1 VVGVGSRA
9 PFLGP
14 FETPAGVI
22 QPTGT
27 KLDFPGTDFWY
38 VREGKIQEFKRHVG
52 MNIMFAQL
60 GVQPDFASAS
70 AASAADQPLARVTEP
85 AVQDHH
91 LVDQLLGPIALGER
105 SVEIADVGLWCGH
118 E

>member
-52 MNIMFAQL
+52 TNIMFAQL
-60 GVQPDFASAS
+60 GVQPDFAAAA
-70 AASAADQPLARVTEP
+70 AASAAC
-85 AVQDHH
+85 
-91 LVDQLLGPIALGER
+91 R
-105 SVEIADVGLWCGH
+105 SLQNPSAHVGGRGSH
-118 E
+118 GRGDPSV